1 MLSHAKNYAMFCF
14 MAQKVE
20 SKFFHLLS
28 STLHTRFTTV
38 SASDRL
44 NNMIEVRTITP
55 PNTLTSQRCYTDI
68 LLVIYSKSSHSMQSN
83 TSVCNQVWN
92 CRGGGGWG
100 STPLPVHIYRRPFL
114 SENIGFK
121 FQSLGKISNTSTSD
135 PPPISFRTIPT
146 LLQTTYMLSH
156 RLLGTRD
163 QSTVRLTPV

>member
-55 PNTLTSQRCYTDI
+55 PNTLRTQRCYTDI
-68 LLVIYSKSSHSMQSN
+68 LLVIYSKSSHSMQSS

-92 CRGGGGWG
+92 CRGGGVGVQPPQFI
-100 STPLPVHIYRRPFL
+100 STDAHFWVK
-114 SENIGFK
+114 IGFK

-135 PPPISFRTIPT
+135 PMSFRSIPT
-146 LLQTTYMLSH
+146 LS
-156 RLLGTRD
+156 LLK
-163 QSTVRLTPV
+163 